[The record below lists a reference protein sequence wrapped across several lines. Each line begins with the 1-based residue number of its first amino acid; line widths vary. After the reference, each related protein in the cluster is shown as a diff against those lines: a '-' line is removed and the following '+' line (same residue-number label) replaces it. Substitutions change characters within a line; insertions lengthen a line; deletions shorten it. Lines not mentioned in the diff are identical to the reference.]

1 MEHHQ
6 VNLRGRE
13 IPAVLGYRR
22 TAGMVIGMATVK
34 KTLSLDADA
43 WAFTQQAAQRAGLS
57 PSAWLS
63 RTARQQA
70 IIDNYTGST
79 ALADAEAD
87 ALADE
92 TEAAEAAAAEQ

>member
-1 MEHHQ
+1 
-6 VNLRGRE
+6 
-13 IPAVLGYRR
+13 
-22 TAGMVIGMATVK
+22 MVTGMATVK

-70 IIDNYTGST
+70 IIDNYSGGPSG
-79 ALADAEAD
+79 DAEAD
-87 ALADE
+87 AIADE
-92 TEAAEAAAAEQ
+92 TEAAAAAQ